1 LKDSHSYLEWEDL
14 SVRKSLSLRA
24 LSISNERRLLENPH
38 AFSGDRDLTATSESD
53 NLVF

>member
-1 LKDSHSYLEWEDL
+1 MRGDF
-14 SVRKSLSLRA
+14 
-24 LSISNERRLLENPH
+24 LLETPH